1 MRISKRLFLQFS
13 IVLTLISII
22 WSVLDYIGVI
32 RLFKLK
38 SKRSTNKLIQNYSKL
53 EKLGKTKKT
62 TLSFVMS
69 DSSEQRPFINSI
81 LDQTSRFDDI
91 IAINNE
97 TDKKTDYVS
106 DIAVIIPKISD
117 INETTKIYQALLREE
132 QDTLIISVNS
142 DKIYGKDYMF
152 ALYELHEQFPDTLL
166 YNDSFILATPS
177 MFENCLIDINS
188 NKSLTLKILLSKV
201 KKYKKIEKV
210 KSDINFCL

>member
-81 LDQTSRFDDI
+81 LDQT
-91 IAINNE
+91 
-97 TDKKTDYVS
+97 
-106 DIAVIIPKISD
+106 
-117 INETTKIYQALLREE
+117 
-132 QDTLIISVNS
+132 
-142 DKIYGKDYMF
+142 
-152 ALYELHEQFPDTLL
+152 
-166 YNDSFILATPS
+166 
-177 MFENCLIDINS
+177 
-188 NKSLTLKILLSKV
+188 
-201 KKYKKIEKV
+201 
-210 KSDINFCL
+210 